1 MSDLQVV
8 QSPDLAVAWGRALAA
23 VASRGVDEVTP
34 LVVNVAGFEGGFPSE
49 HPEVRARLDAALKAA
64 VTTKDTVCSAGTTAN
79 LIFPENLWLRY
90 RASGRD
96 AFFDK
101 YLKLLP
107 RLQKRDGRNRKGTYF
122 SRLVSHGTNGT
133 NQLKHV
139 LDTWQSGNH
148 RRSALQLVVFDPI
161 VDHHRQPFLGFPCL
175 DYVTFTPNTHDATLS
190 VTALYA
196 EQYLFD
202 RGYGNYLGLCRL
214 ARFVAGEMQLRF
226 NQLTCIASCA
236 KLGDA
241 IKKREAQ
248 ALVQSFGD
256 ALDPEAT

>member
-1 MSDLQVV
+1 MSSLQLV
-8 QSPDLAVAWGRALAA
+8 QSSDLAVAWGRGLAA
-23 VASRGVDEVTP
+23 VAKPGVDEVTP
-34 LVVNVAGFEGGFPSE
+34 LVVNVAGFDGGFPGE
-49 HPEVRARLDAALKAA
+49 HPQVRSRLDAALKAA
-64 VTTKDTVCSAGTTAN
+64 VTTKDRVCSAETTAN
-79 LIFPENLWLRY
+79 LIFPESLWLRY

-96 AFFDK
+96 VFFDN

-122 SRLVSHGTNGT
+122 SRLVSHGKTGT
-133 NQLKHV
+133 NQLRHV

-148 RRSALQLVVFDPI
+148 RRSALQLVVFDPT

-175 DYVTFTPNTHDATLS
+175 DYVTFTPNTHDSTLS

-214 ARFVAGEMQLRF
+214 ARFVAHEMKLRF

-248 ALVQSFGD
+248 ALVQTFGA
-256 ALDPEAT
+256 ALDQEAT